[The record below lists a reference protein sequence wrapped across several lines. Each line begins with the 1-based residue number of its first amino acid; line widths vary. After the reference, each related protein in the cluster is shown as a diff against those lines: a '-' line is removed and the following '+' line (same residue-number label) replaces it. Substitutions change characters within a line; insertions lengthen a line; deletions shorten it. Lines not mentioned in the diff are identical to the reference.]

1 MVGAYT
7 CFANLGT
14 YSRPYFLTRIED
26 KDGNVLATF
35 GGSHKEAIPESVAY
49 QTTEMLK
56 GVINKGTATKLRSRF
71 GLQLCRWRAKPA
83 PLKAMPMLG
92 LWATTPT
99 LVVGAWVGFEQPSV
113 HFASNSTGAGGT
125 GALPI
130 VGGFLRSVFND
141 RVLKVSC
148 RRFLLAFGHHLL
160 CSILIARNLSCPKK
174 QLPIAVEPALPH

>member
-1 MVGAYT
+1 
-7 CFANLGT
+7 LGT

-35 GGSHKEAIPESVAY
+35 GGSHKEAIPEAVAY

-71 GLQLCRWRAKPA
+71 GLQM
-83 PLKAMPMLG
+83 PLAGKTG
-92 LWATTPT
+92 TTQGNADAWFIGYNPDI
-99 LVVGAWVGFEQPSV
+99 VVGAWVGFEQPSV

-141 RVLKVSC
+141 RVLKVSAADFSLPSDTTFSVNFDC
-148 RRFLLAFGHHLL
+148 SQPLL
-160 CSILIARNLSCPKK
+160 PEETV
-174 QLPIAVEPALPH
+174 PAVEPALPQQP